1 MMDIIKVV
9 QINLHHSRAASAI
22 MCRKL
27 LADNIDVAL
36 IQEPWL
42 SGGKIRC
49 LRCKGGS
56 IISPNC
62 DNPRTHKYVKKR
74 INSMANL
81 RFCSRDTITVEVS
94 TVVCGC
100 RRTIR
105 FSSIYLPYEV
115 PEPPSAIMRDI
126 VQHSAQERKEII
138 LGIDANAHHTLWGN
152 MDISPRTESLIEYM
166 ESTKLNILNKGNEP
180 TFLKVRR
187 RQVIDLTLGTTLVV
201 NLVSDW
207 HLSSEESLSDQN

>member
-1 MMDIIKVV
+1 M
-9 QINLHHSRAASAI
+9 
-22 MCRKL
+22 
-27 LADNIDVAL
+27 
-36 IQEPWL
+36 
-42 SGGKIRC
+42 
-49 LRCKGGS
+49 
-56 IISPNC
+56 
-62 DNPRTHKYVKKR
+62 
-74 INSMANL
+74 
-81 RFCSRDTITVEVS
+81 EVS
-94 TVVCGC
+94 AVVVDC
-100 RRTIR
+100 RRIIR

-207 HLSSEESLSDQN
+207 HLSSEESFSDHIYICFKKESQVLETVIYRNPKVTDWAAYRQDLSVHIGAFQ